1 MSQSYNSPSTDGEA
15 APAPAPGPQAS
26 MPMPGCVARLL
37 YGPARL
43 VSVYVAETLAAA
55 REMSSSSLALV
66 SDMLV
71 KVGGVTRVHSVQ
83 CAVTICVQ
91 ISRGCRSVSVAVL
104 EELMR
109 LYSSSNSSE
118 LRNLSTIIVEIMVRE
133 K

>member
-1 MSQSYNSPSTDGEA
+1 
-15 APAPAPGPQAS
+15 

-71 KVGGVTRVHSVQ
+71 KVGRDTRVNYTACNMLLTNSVFRSAEAA
-83 CAVTICVQ
+83 AVCPWL
-91 ISRGCRSVSVAVL
+91 CWRS
-104 EELMR
+104 
-109 LYSSSNSSE
+109 
-118 LRNLSTIIVEIMVRE
+118 
-133 K
+133 

>member
-1 MSQSYNSPSTDGEA
+1 
-15 APAPAPGPQAS
+15 

-71 KVGGVTRVHSVQ
+71 KVGRVYSLQYAFDLTNSVFRSAEAAGV
-83 CAVTICVQ
+83 CPWLCW
-91 ISRGCRSVSVAVL
+91 RS
-104 EELMR
+104 
-109 LYSSSNSSE
+109 
-118 LRNLSTIIVEIMVRE
+118 
-133 K
+133 

>member
-1 MSQSYNSPSTDGEA
+1 
-15 APAPAPGPQAS
+15 

-71 KVGGVTRVHSVQ
+71 KVGRVYSLQSIRFTLTNSVFRSAEAA
-83 CAVTICVQ
+83 AVCPWL
-91 ISRGCRSVSVAVL
+91 CWRS
-104 EELMR
+104 
-109 LYSSSNSSE
+109 
-118 LRNLSTIIVEIMVRE
+118 
-133 K
+133 

>member
-1 MSQSYNSPSTDGEA
+1 
-15 APAPAPGPQAS
+15 

-71 KVGGVTRVHSVQ
+71 KVGRVYYTTCNMLLTNSVFRSAEAA
-83 CAVTICVQ
+83 AVCPWL
-91 ISRGCRSVSVAVL
+91 CWRS
-104 EELMR
+104 
-109 LYSSSNSSE
+109 
-118 LRNLSTIIVEIMVRE
+118 
-133 K
+133 

>member
-1 MSQSYNSPSTDGEA
+1 
-15 APAPAPGPQAS
+15 

-118 LRNLSTIIVEIMVRE
+118 LRNLSTIIVEIMVRD

>member
-1 MSQSYNSPSTDGEA
+1 
-15 APAPAPGPQAS
+15 

-71 KVGGVTRVHSVQ
+71 KVGRDTRVYYTA
-83 CAVTICVQ
+83 CN
-91 ISRGCRSVSVAVL
+91 
-104 EELMR
+104 M
-109 LYSSSNSSE
+109 LYFD
-118 LRNLSTIIVEIMVRE
+118 
-133 K
+133 

>member
-15 APAPAPGPQAS
+15 DPAPGPQAS

-71 KVGGVTRVHSVQ
+71 KVGGVTRVHSCSVLSLSVFRSAEAA
-83 CAVTICVQ
+83 AVCPWL
-91 ISRGCRSVSVAVL
+91 CWRS
-104 EELMR
+104 
-109 LYSSSNSSE
+109 
-118 LRNLSTIIVEIMVRE
+118 
-133 K
+133 

>member
-1 MSQSYNSPSTDGEA
+1 
-15 APAPAPGPQAS
+15 

-83 CAVTICVQ
+83 CAVTIYICVQ

-118 LRNLSTIIVEIMVRE
+118 LRNLSTIIVEIME
-133 K
+133 GDK

>member
-1 MSQSYNSPSTDGEA
+1 
-15 APAPAPGPQAS
+15 

-71 KVGGVTRVHSVQ
+71 KVGRDTRVYYTA
-83 CAVTICVQ
+83 CNMLYFDKLCVQ

-104 EELMR
+104 EELMK

-118 LRNLSTIIVEIMVRE
+118 LRNLSTIIVEIMV
-133 K
+133 